1 MKASLVARPW
11 AGLDIGAYSI
21 KLLALQPGVGGSRF
35 WASEVPLTSNGTD
48 SDLLAADPLTR
59 AVGAA
64 FEAAGLTPRSL
75 RGISVGVSGPDVMV
89 KQIPLPLM
97 EESEVAGALRF
108 EARKHLPFDPAT
120 LVLDYQVLGRYP
132 GEKKVDVLLAA
143 VSQQR
148 LERTLAPFRTLG
160 VEPTIVDAAPL
171 ALTNALSRGVAHEGE
186 ARLLLDIG
194 LSGSWLTL
202 YQRGAPYF
210 ARRLDWGGASITAAI
225 AQSLA
230 VPLEE
235 AEEWKLEAGSD
246 SPSLRLQPDSPEML
260 AARASAA
267 SLAEEIRRSFAFYRT
282 IGRLPDPLTLWMSG
296 STARLPGLAGQ
307 LSEGLGIPVLR
318 FDPLESLGNAMG
330 TVSGGPQFA
339 QAFGLALRAA

>member
-1 MKASLVARPW
+1 MKASLVSRPW

-35 WASEVPLTSNGTD
+35 WASEVPLARPGTE

-59 AVGAA
+59 AIGAA
-64 FEAAGLTPRSL
+64 FEAAGLSPRAV
-75 RGISVGVSGPDVMV
+75 RGVSVGVSGPDVMV
-89 KQIPLPLM
+89 KQISLPLM
-97 EESEVAGALRF
+97 DESEVAGALRF

-120 LVLDYQVLGRYP
+120 LVLDFQVLGRYP

-143 VSQQR
+143 VSQGR
-148 LERTLAPFRTLG
+148 LERTLAPFHALG
-160 VEPTIVDAAPL
+160 LEPTIVDAAPL

-194 LSGSWLTL
+194 LAGSWLTL

-210 ARRLDWGGASITAAI
+210 ARRLDWGGASVTDAI
-225 AQSLA
+225 ARALS
-230 VPLEE
+230 VPSEE

-246 SPSLRLQPDSPEML
+246 DPSLRLRHDAPEVV
-260 AARASAA
+260 AARGSVEA
-267 SLAEEIRRSFAFYRT
+267 LGEEIRRSFAFYRT
-282 IGRLPDPLTLWMSG
+282 LGRLPDPLTLWVSG

-307 LSEGLGIPVLR
+307 LSEGLGVPVLR
-318 FDPLESLGNAMG
+318 FDPFESLGHAMG
-330 TVSGGPQFA
+330 SAAGGPQFA
-339 QAFGLALRAA
+339 QAYGLALRAA

>member
-1 MKASLVARPW
+1 MKPSLGARPW

-21 KLLALQPGVGGSRF
+21 KLLALQPGVGGPRF
-35 WASEVPLTSNGTD
+35 WASEVPLTKPSLD
-48 SDLLAADPLTR
+48 ADVLAADPLTR
-59 AVGAA
+59 AISDA
-64 FEAAGLTPRSL
+64 FEAAGLSARAV

-97 EESEVAGALRF
+97 DESEVAGALRF

-120 LVLDYQVLGRYP
+120 LVLDFQLLGRFP
-132 GEKKVDVLLAA
+132 GEKKVEVLLAA

-148 LERTLAPFRTLG
+148 LDRTLAPFRALG
-160 VEPTIVDAAPL
+160 IEPTIVDAAPL

-194 LSGSWLTL
+194 LTGSWLTL

-210 ARRLDWGGASITAAI
+210 ARRLDWGGASVTAAI
-225 AQSLA
+225 ATALA

-246 SPSLRLQPDSPEML
+246 SPSLRLRPDAPEML
-260 AARASAA
+260 AVRSSVAA
-267 SLAEEIRRSFAFYRT
+267 LAEEIRRSFAFYRT
-282 IGRLPDPLTLWMSG
+282 LGTLPDPLTLWVSG
-296 STARLPGLAGQ
+296 GTARLPGLAGQ
-307 LSEGLGIPVLR
+307 LSEGLGVPVLR
-318 FDPLESLGNAMG
+318 FDPFEGLGSAMG
-330 TVSGGPQFA
+330 AASGGPQFA